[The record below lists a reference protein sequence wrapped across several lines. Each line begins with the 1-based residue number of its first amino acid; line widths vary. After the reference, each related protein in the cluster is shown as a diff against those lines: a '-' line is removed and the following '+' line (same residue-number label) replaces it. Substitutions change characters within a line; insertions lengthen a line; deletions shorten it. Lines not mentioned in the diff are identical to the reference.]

1 MQADVLAAI
10 LKENL
15 EGRTVRVNG
24 ASFTVRKVFPDGNHV
39 LLQTSYPSGGYQ
51 VPATEFDLV
60 SGVDGVGFSLMGAGS
75 SLTFWYACP
84 HENTVVETIGR
95 DAHITGGECDES
107 LVDQESAWTVEP
119 SFPDGNLEFWRK
131 GQFFRRNLKGNTQ
144 PNLPAALD
152 SLVGSSELL
161 GCHQEFG

>member
-1 MQADVLAAI
+1 MQAGILAAI

-39 LLQTSYPSGGYQ
+39 LLQTSYPSGGYH

-95 DAHITGGECDES
+95 DAYITGGECDES
-107 LVDQESAWTVEP
+107 LVDQEICLDCGTVI
-119 SFPDGNLEFWRK
+119 SGRK
-131 GQFFRRNLKGNTQ
+131 
-144 PNLPAALD
+144 P
-152 SLVGSSELL
+152 
-161 GCHQEFG
+161 